1 MFWGAMARPYCDA
14 PIRKPCPGAIYEA
27 SGPSP
32 FIKRVLTAML
42 DQLSCVLRLSWQAFL
57 PASLVRCPPG
67 LITCSASFTHV
78 FLQPVAAVDSETTA
92 LQVGYCTNVH
102 AGVELAAVGDNLVRY
117 SVPARKKLNQQ
128 IAQQRQVPTQERLG
142 VGLWIP
148 DQASQELMQSPQQLQ
163 GFAEL
168 LAANRLSAFT
178 INGFPF
184 DNFHQPSVKQRVYLP
199 TWADRQRYEYTLRL
213 ASILAALLPESDET
227 QTVGSISTLPLGWPA
242 NPFAPGDS
250 DSAEARF
257 AKSGQQL
264 RELAAQ
270 LNAIEQQT
278 GKRIV
283 VAIEPEPGCDLD
295 SADDMIDFFD
305 QQLPEQT
312 HRRYLTI
319 CHDICHSAVMNEPQR
334 DVIERY
340 AQAGIAIGKVQVS
353 SAITVDWAS
362 MAVADRPEVLA
373 RLSSFAEDRYLHQTG
388 QVDRQGDFKLA
399 TDLPELLAGIDPA
412 TLDEVERWMIHFH
425 VPIFLEQIG
434 RLGTSRDAVQACLQG
449 IGCCGDPNG
458 FVPGVDFTGH
468 LEVET
473 YAWTVLPEA
482 ERQRGLSDDI
492 ATEMFWLLQQ
502 LYG

>member
-1 MFWGAMARPYCDA
+1 M
-14 PIRKPCPGAIYEA
+14 
-27 SGPSP
+27 
-32 FIKRVLTAML
+32 
-42 DQLSCVLRLSWQAFL
+42 
-57 PASLVRCPPG
+57 
-67 LITCSASFTHV
+67 
-78 FLQPVAAVDSETTA
+78 DSQTTG

-102 AGVELAAVGDNLVRY
+102 AGVELAAIGDNLLRY
-117 SVPARKKLNQQ
+117 SVPARDKLNQH
-128 IAQQRQVPTQERLG
+128 IAQQQQIPTQELLG

-148 DQASQELMQSPQQLQ
+148 DQASRELMQSPQQLQ

-199 TWADRQRYEYTLRL
+199 TWADPQRYDYTLRL
-213 ASILAALLPESDET
+213 AKILAALLPASDDVP
-227 QTVGSISTLPLGWPA
+227 TVGSISTLPLGWPN
-242 NPFAPGDS
+242 NPFAPSHDADS
-250 DSAEARF
+250 VEARF
-257 AKSGQQL
+257 DKSGRQL
-264 RELAAQ
+264 RELATQ
-270 LNAIEQQT
+270 LKALEQQT
-278 GKRIV
+278 GKRIL

-295 SADDMIDFFD
+295 TAGDMIEFFD
-305 QQLPEQT
+305 QQLPDQD
-312 HRRYLTI
+312 HRRYLTV

-334 DVIERY
+334 DVIEQY
-340 AQAGIAIGKVQVS
+340 AQASIAIGKVQVS

-362 MAVADRPEVLA
+362 MSSEDRVPVLA
-373 RLSSFAEDRYLHQTG
+373 QLSSFAEDRYLHQTG
-388 QVDRQGDFKLA
+388 QVDHQGQFRLA
-399 TDLPELLAGIDPA
+399 TDLPELLQQTDPA
-412 TLDEVERWMIHFH
+412 ALDDVERWMIHFH

-434 RLGTSRDAVQACLQG
+434 RLGTSRAAVQACLQA
-449 IGCCGDPNG
+449 IGCCGDPSDR
-458 FVPGVDFTGH
+458 VPGVEFTGH